1 MTPKEVELILSNGLF
16 IFPIFQEYGG
26 GNSVYNAVVSSGTII
41 YFAVDYDP
49 QPAEI
54 QNYVV
59 PYFEGVFEALLNS
72 NNANKYLVGVYG
84 KRTLCN

>member
-1 MTPKEVELILSNGLF
+1 MQSYHP
-16 IFPIFQEYGG
+16 
-26 GNSVYNAVVSSGTII
+26 GTII

-49 QPAEI
+49 QPVEI